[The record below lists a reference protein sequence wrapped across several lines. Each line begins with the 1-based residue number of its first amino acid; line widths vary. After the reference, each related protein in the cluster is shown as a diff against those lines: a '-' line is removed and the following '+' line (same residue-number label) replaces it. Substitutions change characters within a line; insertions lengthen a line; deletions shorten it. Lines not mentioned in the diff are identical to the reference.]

1 MKIQVK
7 IFLGC
12 IYVGLMLGLVLLWKQ
27 LDAQKIVMEE
37 RQQLVKEYGELE
49 AKEALL
55 EQSVSVAEAELQAAN
70 EQLQILE
77 TEVEAAKAYQQKLQK
92 LLDENADLY
101 HTDMDVIVVHY
112 DAERFRETE
121 KEQNIVGEVAGAAL
135 QSILGSFFGGG
146 VKESVQSNMNHVYSN
161 RVDFNHDAIKWLQA
175 SMYEVSSAA
184 STFDGCYEQY
194 RKMAEATEAEQW
206 IVDNAL
212 LEQAGNNWENG
223 LLAEEKQNLLE
234 AMAKYRFHLQ
244 VFYDLYAG
252 ILADAGYLSELQQQL
267 TLMDALLIKYDSEQ
281 ILGYDTATKTELMQT
296 LMKEYAYL
304 INGMIDGKV
313 EDPALLAIGAE
324 ATDWEKKHKAIYNAA
339 GVKLYLYYQNDFSA
353 YFDKEG
359 KPLMIS
365 SASGQTIYFY
375 KGEVLSH
382 TFVDE
387 ESMQSVVEH
396 VKQEYKE
403 FETKFDL
410 Y

>member
-7 IFLGC
+7 ICLGC
-12 IYVGLMLGLVLLWKQ
+12 IYVGLMFCLVVLWRQ
-27 LDAQKIVMEE
+27 VDAQKMVMEE
-37 RQQLVKEYGELE
+37 RQLLVKEYDELE
-49 AKEALL
+49 AEVAVL
-55 EQSVSVAEAELQAAN
+55 EKSVSVAEAELQVAK
-70 EQLQILE
+70 EQLQGLE
-77 TEVEAAKAYQQKLQK
+77 NEVESTKNYQQKLQK

-101 HTDMDVIVVHY
+101 HTDLDVIVVHY

-121 KEQNIVGEVAGAAL
+121 KEQNIVGEVAGTAL

-146 VKESVQSNMNHVYSN
+146 VKESVQSNVNHVYSN
-161 RVDFNHDAIKWLQA
+161 RVDFNQDAIRWLQA

-194 RKMAEATEAEQW
+194 RKMSETTDAEQW
-206 IVDNAL
+206 IAENAL
-212 LEQAGNNWENG
+212 LEQAGEHWENE
-223 LLAEEKQNLLE
+223 LLVEEKQNLLE

-252 ILADAGYLSELQQQL
+252 ILTDAEYLGELQQQL
-267 TLMDALLIKYDSEQ
+267 ALMDTLLTKYDSGQE
-281 ILGYDTATKTELMQT
+281 LGYDAITKAELLQT
-296 LMKEYAYL
+296 IMKEYSYL
-304 INGMIDGKV
+304 IDGMIDGKV

-339 GVKLYLYYQNDFSA
+339 GLKLYLWYQNDFSA

-382 TFVDE
+382 TFADE
-387 ESMQSVVEH
+387 ESMQSFVEH

-403 FETKFDL
+403 FETKFEL
-410 Y
+410 H